1 MTFVVEKTILPQEKL
16 LQAHASDFVCEMNDL
31 SKTEGDAASHVL
43 GMLPHRFPF
52 VFIDRVL
59 ELLPGERIVALK
71 NVSTDEGFLRGH
83 SPENGSMPPE
93 LLIEGMAQAG
103 GVLAFASLSD
113 EVHGTP
119 VFFMAIDHVQV
130 KGFPVP
136 GDQVIFSVSF
146 LKKSSWAVK
155 FAGRATVNGSEVC
168 EAELTAT
175 FGRKMGQKV

>member
-1 MTFVVEKTILPQEKL
+1 VEETILPQEKL
-16 LQAHASDFVCEMNDL
+16 LRAHALDFLREMNDH
-31 SKTEGDAASHVL
+31 SEMEGYAATDIRE
-43 GMLPHRFPF
+43 MLPHRFPF

-71 NVSTDEGFLRGH
+71 NISTDEGFLRGY
-83 SPENGSMPPE
+83 SPQNGSMPPE

-103 GVLAFASLSD
+103 GVLVFASLPD
-113 EVHGTP
+113 EMHGTP

-130 KGFPVP
+130 KRFPVP
-136 GDQVIFSVSF
+136 GDQVIFSVTF

-155 FAGRATVNGSEVC
+155 FAASATINGSQVC

-175 FGRKMGQKV
+175 FGRKTGKRV